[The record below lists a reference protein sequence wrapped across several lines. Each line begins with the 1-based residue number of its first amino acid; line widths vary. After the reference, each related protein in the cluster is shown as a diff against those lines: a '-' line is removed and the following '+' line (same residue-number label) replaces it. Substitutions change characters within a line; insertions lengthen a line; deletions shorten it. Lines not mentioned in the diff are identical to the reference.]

1 GIPGRGRE
9 GPAGRSGPRDLP
21 RAACGAFEGAHRALS
36 GGDRAARDLLDRPR
50 DLLPRL
56 EPGAHAG
63 IPGRERS
70 GALAHRLDRAHGG
83 GQPSRRRAGHDSCRG
98 GAGRNDRGTFRRALA
113 ASRER
118 LAMKGGR
125 RDGRGLRGGHGRP
138 TGRREHTLGV
148 FDSGIG
154 GLTVVRHLRRLL
166 PSWDIVYFGDTARV
180 PYGTKSDATVRRFA
194 GEAARFLTQFG
205 VTHLVVACNTVSAV
219 ALRSLERDFRGL
231 PVDGVIQPGAESA
244 VKATR
249 SGRIGVI
256 GTRATI
262 QSRAYEHEIAV
273 ASRHAG
279 KTTRVFANP
288 CPLLVPLAEEG
299 LAGSRAARE
308 VLRVYLAPLRAR
320 KIDTLILGCT
330 HYPPFKSASRS
341 VLG

>member
-1 GIPGRGRE
+1 MTRE
-9 GPAGRSGPRDLP
+9 
-21 RAACGAFEGAHRALS
+21 RAVRR
-36 GGDRAARDLLDRPR
+36 DRAATRDRK
-50 DLLPRL
+50 
-56 EPGAHAG
+56 H
-63 IPGRERS
+63 I
-70 GALAHRLDRAHGG
+70 
-83 GQPSRRRAGHDSCRG
+83 
-98 GAGRNDRGTFRRALA
+98 
-113 ASRER
+113 
-118 LAMKGGR
+118 
-125 RDGRGLRGGHGRP
+125 
-138 TGRREHTLGV
+138 LGV

-166 PSWDIVYFGDTARV
+166 PAWDIVYFGDTARV

-308 VLRVYLAPLRAR
+308 VLRDYLAPLRAR

-330 HYPPFKSASRS
+330 HYPPFKSAIRS
-341 VLG
+341 VLGRRVTLIDSGEATARGLARALRSNPGPRGRGSLRCYVSDIPRQFEAVGRRFLGSRMGKVWLVPQDDLPWFQRPPIEGAP

>member
-1 GIPGRGRE
+1 LTRE
-9 GPAGRSGPRDLP
+9 
-21 RAACGAFEGAHRALS
+21 RAVRR
-36 GGDRAARDLLDRPR
+36 DRAATRDR
-50 DLLPRL
+50 
-56 EPGAHAG
+56 
-63 IPGRERS
+63 
-70 GALAHRLDRAHGG
+70 
-83 GQPSRRRAGHDSCRG
+83 
-98 GAGRNDRGTFRRALA
+98 
-113 ASRER
+113 
-118 LAMKGGR
+118 K
-125 RDGRGLRGGHGRP
+125 
-138 TGRREHTLGV
+138 HTLGV

-166 PSWDIVYFGDTARV
+166 P
-180 PYGTKSDATVRRFA
+180 
-194 GEAARFLTQFG
+194 
-205 VTHLVVACNTVSAV
+205 AV

-330 HYPPFKSASRS
+330 HYPPFKSAIRS
-341 VLG
+341 VLGRRVTLIDSGEATARGLARALRSNPGPRGRGSLRCYVSDIPRQFEAVGRAVIAADVEPSRVRDFLQRKLARTA

>member
-1 GIPGRGRE
+1 V
-9 GPAGRSGPRDLP
+9 AVK
-21 RAACGAFEGAHRALS
+21 
-36 GGDRAARDLLDRPR
+36 
-50 DLLPRL
+50 
-56 EPGAHAG
+56 
-63 IPGRERS
+63 RER
-70 GALAHRLDRAHGG
+70 AV
-83 GQPSRRRAGHDSCRG
+83 
-98 GAGRNDRGTFRRALA
+98 
-113 ASRER
+113 
-118 LAMKGGR
+118 R
-125 RDGRGLRGGHGRP
+125 RDRK
-138 TGRREHTLGV
+138 HTLGV

-166 PSWDIVYFGDTARV
+166 PAWDIVYFGDTARV
-180 PYGTKSDATVRRFA
+180 PYGAKSDATVRRFA

-244 VKATR
+244 VNATR

-273 ASRHAG
+273 AARRAG
-279 KTTRVFANP
+279 KSTRVFANP

-308 VLRVYLAPLRAR
+308 VLRDYLAPLRAR

-330 HYPPFKSASRS
+330 HYPPFKSAIRS
-341 VLG
+341 VLGRRVTLIDSGEATARGLARALRSNPGPRGRGSLRCYVSDIPRQFEAIGRRFLGSRMGKVWLVPQDDLPWFQRPPIEGAL